1 MNKKEIYT
9 TIYNLYEL
17 NGISNKASLRR
28 LISRH
33 FKAEYPGKSWNELTL
48 LEQHTFTHILIKEP
62 IFTNCFGKNDSCK
75 KKRIE
80 QKIQRESRA
89 MFLDADAKL
98 KEQNEINEK
107 KMKQYYV
114 ESDTEQEKKEAYKQF
129 AEDYKAIIYWG
140 TVPTYEEWTKRP
152 LRLYDYIEEKIHE
165 SDQESITEK
174 KNELHEKINDA
185 IIRTLIKI
193 IEDEHK
199 IKIDLQLITDCIT
212 FLDNYDCGDAFG
224 QLLVE
229 YDPTLPLSKERQ
241 KEMISMNREFQ
252 RYNEMLDGLKFY
264 KKENG

>member
-17 NGISNKASLRR
+17 NGIPKKPSLRR
-28 LISRH
+28 LIRRH
-33 FKAEYPGKSWNELTL
+33 LEEEYPGKSWNELTL

-62 IFTNCFGKNDSCK
+62 IFTRYIHNEPYKIK
-75 KKRIE
+75 KIE

-98 KEQNEINEK
+98 KEQNEKNEK
-107 KMKQYYV
+107 IMKQYYV

-129 AEDYKAIIYWG
+129 AEDYKASIFWG
-140 TVPTYEEWTKRP
+140 TLPTYEEWTKRP
-152 LRLYDYIEEKIHE
+152 LRLYDYIMEKIHE
-165 SDQESITEK
+165 SDQESITKEK
-174 KNELHEKINDA
+174 TELHEKINDA
-185 IIRTLIKI
+185 IIKTLIKI

-229 YDPTLPLSKERQ
+229 YDPTLPLSKEEQ
-241 KEMISMNREFQ
+241 KEIISINRECQ
-252 RYNEMLDGLKFY
+252 RYNEMLDRLKFY